1 MKDLLDKLNNLI
13 KFEQIEIKS
22 AYDNYY
28 PYDKVILVEDLIDI
42 LDAYEQ
48 EEEKWIINME
58 I

>member
-1 MKDLLDKLNNLI
+1 MNDLLDKLNNLI

-28 PYDKVILVEDLIDI
+28 QYDKVILAEDLIDI

-48 EEEKWIINME
+48 EEEE
-58 I
+58 

>member
-48 EEEKWIINME
+48 EEE
-58 I
+58 